1 MKNRSSWCLVGSV
14 SLYCTDEMLVDHV
27 DEALLGKI
35 IARIED
41 TARDL

>member
-1 MKNRSSWCLVGSV
+1 MKSRSSWCLVGIV

-27 DEALLGKI
+27 HETLVGKTV
-35 IARIED
+35 ARIED